1 MSNET
6 EGAIR
11 IGISI
16 GEVNG
21 VGPEVVMKTFSDTR
35 MLQVCTPV
43 IYGSAKT
50 LSFHRKALNIQDFN
64 YNTVRNV
71 KEIISRK
78 VNLLNCWEEEIKIE
92 IGIASKLTGPYAFK
106 ALENATNDLANGYI
120 DALVTAPID
129 KHTIQ
134 PDNPNF
140 KGHTEYLAEAF
151 KTTDYL
157 MFLVAGNLRVA
168 LVTGHVPLS
177 KVAGL
182 ISKESILMKLKVM
195 QTSLKRDFGIRKPRI
210 AVLGLNPHA
219 GDNGVIGNEDL
230 EIIIPAIKEAT
241 NAGILA
247 YGPYSA
253 DGIFGAGGYK
263 NFDAILAMY
272 HDQGLIPFKTL
283 AFETGVNF
291 TAGLPFVR
299 TSPDHGTAYDIA
311 GKNIA
316 SENSFREAVY
326 LAVDIY
332 KKRQEYD
339 AVNANPLPF
348 SKLGTD
354 R

>member
-1 MSNET
+1 MSNEK
-6 EGAIR
+6 EGVIK
-11 IGISI
+11 IGITI

-21 VGPEVVMKTFSDTR
+21 VGPEIILKTFADTR
-35 MLQVCTPV
+35 ILQTCTPI

-50 LSFHRKALNIQDFN
+50 LSFHRKALNIPEFN
-64 YNTVRNV
+64 YNTIRSI
-71 KEIISRK
+71 KEVIPHKI
-78 VNLLNCWEEEIKIE
+78 NLLNCWEEEIKIE
-92 IGIASKLTGPYAFK
+92 IGVASKLTGMYAFK
-106 ALENATNDLANGYI
+106 ALAAATNDLANGDI
-120 DALVTAPID
+120 NAMVTAPID

-134 PDNPNF
+134 TDNPNF
-140 KGHTEYLAEAF
+140 TGHTEYLAAAF

-157 MFLVAGNLRVA
+157 MFLVSGDLRVA
-168 LVTGHVPLS
+168 LVTGHVPVS

-182 ISKESILMKLKVM
+182 ITKESILMKLKVM
-195 QTSLKRDFGIRKPRI
+195 HASLKRDFGIRKPRI

-230 EIIIPAIKEAT
+230 EIIIPAVKEAY

-247 YGPYSA
+247 FGPYSA
-253 DGIFGAGGYK
+253 DGIFGAGGYRK
-263 NFDAILAMY
+263 FDAILAMY

-311 GKNIA
+311 GKGIA
-316 SENSFREAVY
+316 NENSFREAVY
-326 LAVDIY
+326 LACDIY
-332 KKRQEYD
+332 SRRLNFD
-339 AVNANPLPF
+339 GVTANPLPF
-348 SKLGTD
+348 SKLGSD